1 MGDSKSGSKSDLNE
15 SNMPLLEEEKEKTDK
30 EQIEM
35 EENEKEEDKDSKK
48 KKKEKK
54 EKKPKEPKEPKGP
67 TKIDIM
73 TTHLNL
79 SDRDDKNIN
88 TEIDLGFNDVLAE
101 PDTAQGFDAVW
112 KLAYVVF
119 TQTKLWLYR
128 LVGAAVAIP
137 AAIFW
142 GVVFSFVTVFYVWCG
157 SPAFRL
163 FDFAI
168 YCFRRVWNGLIH
180 ATVEPVTAA
189 LGAVF
194 SRVKVDHNR
203 SIVQDA

>member
-30 EQIEM
+30 EQIEL
-35 EENEKEEDKDSKK
+35 EEKEDEDKDAKK
-48 KKKEKK
+48 KKKEKKPK
-54 EKKPKEPKEPKGP
+54 EKKPKEPKGP
-67 TKIDIM
+67 SKIDMM
-73 TTHLNL
+73 TTHLDL
-79 SDRDDKNIN
+79 KERDDKNIN
-88 TEIDLGFNDVLAE
+88 TEIDLGFDDVLAE

-128 LVGAAVAIP
+128 LFAAVVAIP

-142 GVVFSFVTVFYVWCG
+142 GVVFSFVTVFYVWCC
-157 SPAFRL
+157 SPALRL
-163 FDFAI
+163 FEFGI

-180 ATVEPVTAA
+180 ATVEPVTGA

-194 SRVKVDHNR
+194 SRVKVDQNR
-203 SIVQDA
+203 LPQ

>member
-1 MGDSKSGSKSDLNE
+1 MG
-15 SNMPLLEEEKEKTDK
+15 DK

-35 EENEKEEDKDSKK
+35 EEKEDKDDKDSKK
-48 KKKEKK
+48 EKK
-54 EKKPKEPKEPKGP
+54 SP

-73 TTHLNL
+73 TEHLDL
-79 SDRDDKNIN
+79 KERDEKDIN

-142 GVVFSFVTVFYVWCG
+142 GVVFSMVTVFYVWCC
-157 SPAFRL
+157 SPALRL
-163 FDFAI
+163 FDFGI

-194 SRVKVDHNR
+194 SRVKVDHKR
-203 SIVQDA
+203 SIPQEA

>member
-1 MGDSKSGSKSDLNE
+1 MSKSGSKSDLNE
-15 SNMPLLEEEKEKTDK
+15 SDMPLLDEEKEKTDK

-35 EENEKEEDKDSKK
+35 EEKEDKEDKDSKK
-48 KKKEKK
+48 KEKKAKK
-54 EKKPKEPKEPKGP
+54 EKKPKEPKGP
-67 TKIDIM
+67 SKIDMM
-73 TTHLNL
+73 TTHLDL
-79 SDRDDKNIN
+79 KERDEKDIN

-101 PDTAQGFDAVW
+101 PDTAQGFDGVW

-142 GVVFSFVTVFYVWCG
+142 GVVFSMVTVFYVWCC
-157 SPAFRL
+157 SPALRL
-163 FDFAI
+163 FDFGV

-180 ATVEPVTAA
+180 ATVEPVTSA
-189 LGAVF
+189 LGAIF
-194 SRVKVDHNR
+194 SRVKVNHNR
-203 SIVQDA
+203 AIVQEA